1 MSKRPA
7 SDISPS
13 IETDNDND
21 TGVCAA
27 TISNNTTNNNNNNNN
42 NHINNNNIITTTTSP
57 TTTREHCIEQ
67 TIVGPVC
74 THLNCKTKLGTNFT
88 VSDDT
93 LRRHWKKN
101 KCYSGNDIPNAT
113 KLVRKLDEQLVS
125 MVERN
130 QRNPSHGQ
138 QMVGQLFSTNNTTT
152 RSSGYCRRCGYCN
165 IPSLV
170 KHHIKAK
177 TKCNMVHFVK
187 QGTILE
193 ENVYG
198 CKMPQEILTSLANGT
213 FKLPFL
219 STSTPPISP
228 PNIQRTTNNTNNNN
242 SAAASSS
249 VNTFNASPPNT
260 STSEQTIFTAS
271 QSEMNKACSPRHV
284 PTAINEDSRVIEE
297 IKQCFGITSTDQAM
311 KHISTFVH
319 YMNQPHGFKTT
330 IMNLAKKQKP
340 LMNRPTAL
348 RLLLAAGELWL
359 KSGAANLDVNKLGAN
374 VRNMIYLIGSYIPD
388 SKKDLQRGNTFVP
401 TADMKDVA
409 SVYETFVT
417 FVYQIDTPLIADH
430 KRQVLEIYDS
440 IGESVETED
449 ERENAAAARIADTTI
464 ISGLLS
470 TLLLQPPPVANGT
483 NIIGDFIAGAT
494 VKITG
499 NVVALRNV
507 NEVSSGANDLLRLVR
522 HALCSMFTRR
532 SREFDNDANFQ
543 RWMKDLLVQAQQS
556 FSYDVISRRIRTARE
571 MDKKKPNLVRKDYDA
586 RTGEVFAGGYSITKT
601 LWSQSISITNE
612 KWRSVL
618 YPLYNNCT
626 VLLDKVLNVNNRL
639 VVDTDG
645 DQSKV
650 IISSG
655 TADEEEILISS
666 IHPTLPDGDKDI
678 ERAIYDCWKYDIG
691 AHAYLSS
698 GAARGKEIT
707 RLPDFKYSQFI
718 FNCLRFQLHSRKGED
733 HGVKENEMVEHFLPP
748 SLSRLTLIHQLSLYP
763 ALTDSPSYN
772 IPDLKHA
779 DRAADDMFTDI
790 MGFHKNIGTKL
801 ARDLMGQITNY
812 IAPQHL
818 GKTSTNAQT
827 ARQFHHS
834 QAVHHARYSSE
845 TFETDA
851 SGNII
856 RRPLMIARDIWSAL
870 GESNTSFASIRT
882 TQIAHR
888 NFSRDE
894 FDSVAQR
901 TYRSA
906 AARVSDQQF
915 NAITHAMTTQ
925 QHSFVLMGCGTGKSG
940 IYIMMLLACYYYAM
954 TPRRSIVISPHNALL
969 TMHHMQA
976 IKYFT
981 GTSLRV
987 AMLLPA
993 NITSGDIPEE
1003 FDLLFI
1009 SIHAF
1014 KELISQQ
1021 EHKLQQWN
1029 VKNIFIDEY
1038 HNIFG
1043 ELFRHATSWSSL
1055 HQIASNCINITL
1067 LSATANP
1074 LLMDFVG
1081 HYLGLGAFKIIGS
1094 ARDYPIPNVVINVE
1108 RHDNN
1113 AVLKVIV
1120 DRVKE
1125 LNLMKSRRKFKV
1137 HIVAMTKDDARAAC
1151 NALTDEGISCLCLT
1165 SDHVQSEKEDIMKA
1179 WEEEEDQCMASTI
1192 VDGIDNGKVENV
1204 IILRGSYSISRLVQS
1219 LGRIRPPRQSFDN
1232 ATLDILDTGY
1242 DPTPQGDAEQQ
1253 TIYIKQAGM
1262 VPSTTPDDKLSD
1274 FYTGLFHTTGYRQFI
1289 EHNGCYRKYMFDA
1302 CGIQSQ
1308 DCNNCSNCR
1317 ENHEIVA
1324 AASQA
1329 SAALSVELENKQF
1342 VREQLK
1348 TMIHQCYV
1356 CKRLECDGSIAKCL
1370 QQDQKRY
1377 CFSCHALSVR
1387 VSAVRDNFHRN
1398 CPAGSLPTNQ
1408 QSCPFCLLALD
1419 QAIPESG
1426 TTDDHKPNKCVFKDR
1441 IKRVLL
1447 YQVHHKEDKGITAR
1461 NTLRPCLTN
1470 NDIWYKVMGEN
1481 MRLILSCDQIAND
1494 NNDDF

>member
-13 IETDNDND
+13 IETDNNND

-27 TISNNTTNNNNNNNN
+27 TISNNTTNNNNNNN
-42 NHINNNNIITTTTSP
+42 HNNNNNTTTTITST
-57 TTTREHCIEQ
+57 TTTREHYIEQ

-138 QMVGQLFSTNNTTT
+138 QMVDQLFSTNNTTT
-152 RSSGYCRRCGYCN
+152 RSSGYCRRCGYCK

-249 VNTFNASPPNT
+249 VNTFNTSPPNT
-260 STSEQTIFTAS
+260 STSEPTIFTAS
-271 QSEMNKACSPRHV
+271 QSEMNKACSPTHV
-284 PTAINEDSRVIEE
+284 PTVINEDSRVIEE
-297 IKQCFGITSTDQAM
+297 IKQCFGITSTEEAM

-330 IMNLAKKQKP
+330 IMNLANKQKP
-340 LMNRPTAL
+340 LLNKPTAL

-359 KSGAANLDVNKLGAN
+359 KSGAANLDVNMLSAN
-374 VRNMIYLIGSYIPD
+374 VRNMIYLVGSYIPD

-401 TADMKDVA
+401 TGDMKDVA

-430 KRQVLEIYDS
+430 KRQVLQIYDS

-449 ERENAAAARIADTTI
+449 ERENAAAARIADTTVI
-464 ISGLLS
+464 PGLLS
-470 TLLLQPPPVANGT
+470 TLLLQHPPVANGT

-494 VKITG
+494 VKVTG
-499 NVVALRNV
+499 NVVGLRNV
-507 NEVSSGANDLLRLVR
+507 NEVSSGANALLRLVR

-532 SREFDNDANFQ
+532 SRDFDNDTNFQ

-626 VLLDKVLNVNNRL
+626 ELLDKVLNVNNRL

-678 ERAIYDCWKYDIG
+678 KRAIYNCWKYDIG

-707 RLPDFKYSQFI
+707 RLPDLKFSQFI
-718 FNCLRFQLHSRKGED
+718 FNCVRFQLHSRKGED

-763 ALTDSPSYN
+763 ALTDSLSYN

-779 DRAADDMFTDI
+779 DRAADNMFTEI

-834 QAVHHARYSSE
+834 QAVHHLRYSSE

-851 SGNII
+851 SGNVI

-870 GESNTSFASIRT
+870 GESSESFASIRT
-882 TQIAHR
+882 TQISHR
-888 NFSRDE
+888 NFSREE
-894 FDSVAQR
+894 FDYVAQR
-901 TYRSA
+901 AYRSA
-906 AARVSDQQF
+906 AARISDQQF
-915 NAITHAMTTQ
+915 NAITHAMTKQ

-940 IYIMMLLACYYYAM
+940 IYIMMLLACNLHAV

-987 AMLLPA
+987 EMLLPT
-993 NITSGDIPEE
+993 NITSGNIPDE

-1014 KELISQQ
+1014 NNMMT
-1021 EHKLQQWN
+1021 EHPHQLKQWN

-1043 ELFRHATSWSSL
+1043 ELFRHTTSWISL
-1055 HQIASNCINITL
+1055 KHLASNCIPITL

-1074 LLMDFVG
+1074 CLMHFVG
-1081 HYLGLGAFKIIGS
+1081 NYLGLGTFKTIGDV
-1094 ARDYPIPNVVINVE
+1094 RDYPIPNVVINVE
-1108 RHDNN
+1108 CHDDTS
-1113 AVLKVIV
+1113 VLQLLVE
-1120 DRVKE
+1120 RVKQ
-1125 LNLMKSRRKFKV
+1125 LNSTKDWKFKV
-1137 HIVAMTKDDARAAC
+1137 HIVVMTKEDATSVS
-1151 NALTDEGISCLCLT
+1151 NALTNAGISCLSLT
-1165 SDHVQSEKEDIMKA
+1165 SDHIQSEKENIMA
-1179 WEEEEDQCMASTI
+1179 RWEEREDQCMASTI
-1192 VDGIDNGKVENV
+1192 VDGIDNGLVENV
-1204 IILRGSYSISRLVQS
+1204 ILFRGCYSVSRLVQT
-1219 LGRIRPPRQSFDN
+1219 LGRIRPPRQNFDK

-1242 DPTPQGDAEQQ
+1242 DPVHSGD
-1253 TIYIKQAGM
+1253 IDGDINYIKQAGM
-1262 VPSTTPDDKLSD
+1262 APSTASDETLQD
-1274 FYTGLFHTTGYRQFI
+1274 FYSNLFHTSGYRRFI
-1289 EHNGCYRKYMFDA
+1289 NHRECYRKYMFDA
-1302 CGIQSQ
+1302 CGIPSQ
-1308 DCNNCSNCR
+1308 DCNQCSNCR
-1317 ENHEIVA
+1317 NSQEIVA

-1329 SAALSVELENKQF
+1329 SAALSAELKNKQF
-1342 VREQLK
+1342 VREQLSS
-1348 TMIHQCYV
+1348 MIYQCYA
-1356 CKRLECDGSIAKCL
+1356 CKRSECDGSIASCL
-1370 QQDQKRY
+1370 GKESKHY
-1377 CFSCHALSVR
+1377 CFSCHAESIK
-1387 VSAVRDNFHRN
+1387 ANFHRK
-1398 CPAGSLPTNQ
+1398 CPAGNLSTNQ
-1408 QSCPFCLLALD
+1408 QSCPYCLLALD
-1419 QAIPESG
+1419 QAIPQSG
-1426 TTDDHKPNKCVFKDR
+1426 TRDDHKPNKCVFKDR

-1447 YQVHHKEDKGITAR
+1447 YQVQHVQDMGITAKS
-1461 NTLRPCLTN
+1461 TLQPCLIN

-1481 MRLILSCDQIAND
+1481 MRHILSLEQISNDD
-1494 NNDDF
+1494 NNDF